1 MPNLNLNIKENLP
14 ILIVCLI
21 LLTIGLITI
30 YNVTNQVYF
39 LRQLIWIII
48 ATLGLVIV
56 YQISM
61 PVLENIAW
69 YLGIVNFVLLLAV
82 LFFGHGAG
90 ARRWFSFGWI
100 NFQPSEFAKLSVILM
115 LASYF
120 KNKNLEF
127 NFKRLFIPVAIVIL
141 FTFLIVLEPD
151 LGTALIFLPILAVML
166 FWSGLPI
173 SKIFILFSPL
183 LSFICGFSLYL
194 WIPFFIALSI
204 IAFRKL
210 TIAGWLIAI
219 IVNIIAGLSSPIIWA
234 HLKEYQKARIISFLS
249 PWLDPKG
256 MSWNL
261 IQSRIAVGAGRIW
274 GKGILSGAQQKLT
287 FLPNRHTDFIFSTL
301 AEQFGLIGSLVV
313 LILYFYLIFQFIKTA
328 VKTHDQFASLVA
340 IGLSTA
346 LTYQVIVNIGMV
358 LGLLPITGIAL
369 PFLSY
374 GGSSLLFYFIAIGI
388 ILHIKTKSE

>member
-1 MPNLNLNIKENLP
+1 MPTLNLNIKENLP

-21 LLTIGLITI
+21 LLTIGLVTI

-204 IAFRKL
+204 LAFRKL

-234 HLKEYQKARIISFLS
+234 HLKEYQKARIIGFLS

-256 MSWNL
+256 MSW
-261 IQSRIAVGAGRIW
+261 
-274 GKGILSGAQQKLT
+274 
-287 FLPNRHTDFIFSTL
+287 
-301 AEQFGLIGSLVV
+301 
-313 LILYFYLIFQFIKTA
+313 
-328 VKTHDQFASLVA
+328 
-340 IGLSTA
+340 
-346 LTYQVIVNIGMV
+346 
-358 LGLLPITGIAL
+358 
-369 PFLSY
+369 
-374 GGSSLLFYFIAIGI
+374 
-388 ILHIKTKSE
+388 